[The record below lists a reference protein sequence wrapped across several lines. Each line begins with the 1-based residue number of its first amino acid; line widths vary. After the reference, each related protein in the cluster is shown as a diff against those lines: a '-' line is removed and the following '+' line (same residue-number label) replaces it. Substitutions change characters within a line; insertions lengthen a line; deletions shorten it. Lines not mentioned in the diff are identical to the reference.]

1 MLFKHLIELYEL
13 LDSPQASGAIVA
25 DYLKAIDPECTVET
39 YPLEGPKGITDM
51 VRVRI
56 PGAHG
61 KSNGGDAPTIG
72 LLGRLGG
79 LGARPE
85 RIGFVSDGDGALT
98 ALACA
103 AKLLD
108 MHKKGDVLPGDVFV
122 STHVCPH
129 APTMPHKPVPFMG
142 SPTSTAAINAE

>member
-13 LDSPQASGAIVA
+13 LDSPQASGTIVA

-39 YPLEGPKGITDM
+39 YPLEGPKGTTDM

-61 KSNGGDAPTIG
+61 KSSGGDAPTIG

-85 RIGFVSDGDGALT
+85 RI
-98 ALACA
+98 
-103 AKLLD
+103 
-108 MHKKGDVLPGDVFV
+108 
-122 STHVCPH
+122 
-129 APTMPHKPVPFMG
+129 
-142 SPTSTAAINAE
+142 